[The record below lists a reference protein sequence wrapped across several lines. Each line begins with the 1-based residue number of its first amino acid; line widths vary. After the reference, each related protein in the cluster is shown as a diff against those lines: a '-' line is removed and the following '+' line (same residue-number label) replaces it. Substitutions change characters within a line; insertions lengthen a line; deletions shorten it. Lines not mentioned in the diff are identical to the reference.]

1 METFK
6 LPEINR
12 LAPDSPPPRV
22 SDAVRSQAAS
32 QEARNAARAAA
43 GEENEVSPLLERSSV
58 RARWKIEITYG
69 PQRTV
74 QGPNA
79 VGIQVWESGKHFH
92 GGGDAL
98 AFFCKDNREGHD
110 EGCWGVIPQDNIGP
124 DGIAYCPHC
133 ERTVNAELLVNM
145 RKGYVTSQNLA
156 LELATIF
163 RRLNSDA
170 DLLIKYHMTDPR
182 YIAMERA
189 KGPDVARR
197 LKGMHMYRLAAII
210 RDVTAGADIVKRF
223 HAFVTS

>member
-6 LPEINR
+6 RPSINT
-12 LAPDSPPPRV
+12 LSGPVPDTIRDQV
-22 SDAVRSQAAS
+22 AE
-32 QEARNAARAAA
+32 QEGRNAARAAA
-43 GEENEVSPLLERSSV
+43 GEGNEVSPVLERSNI
-58 RARWKIEITYG
+58 RAKWKIEITYG
-69 PQRTV
+69 PRRTV

-79 VGIQVWESGKHFH
+79 VGIQVWESGRHFN

-110 EGCWGVIPQDNIGP
+110 DGCWGVIPQDNVDARGV
-124 DGIAYCPHC
+124 AYCPHC
-133 ERTVNAELLVNM
+133 ERAVNAELLTNM
-145 RKGYVTSQNLA
+145 KKGMVTSQNLA
-156 LELATIF
+156 LELADLF
-163 RRLNSDA
+163 RKLESNA

-210 RDVTAGADIVKRF
+210 RDTAAGADIVKRF
-223 HAFVTS
+223 HAFITS